1 MGSRRWTATGS
12 CGSRSVQPV
21 SDPASGGERRRVGRS
36 RLLGDASAGFVGAVG
51 SVPDGMATAVLAG
64 ANPMAGLYA
73 SIAGPIVGGALTSTQ
88 MMVVATTSAAAVTA
102 SGVIERPGGD
112 TLPAIATLTV
122 LSGVAM
128 ILLTVLGLPHLMR
141 FVSASVMTGF
151 MLGVGLTLI
160 LGQLPDATGVPAEG
174 DSTLLRFLDTV
185 SKVGEVDTTSVLV
198 TVTAIA
204 ITVVLTRVGRVTL
217 GPVLALVVPTV
228 VLHLA
233 SKSVQTVEDIGVVRP
248 GLPPIVLPD
257 LGLITP
263 SMVGAAVAIALV
275 ILVQTA
281 GVAAGHPDPD
291 GHRGSLAQDFHA
303 QGAANVASA
312 LIGGIPVG
320 ASNAQTALSTMS
332 GGRSRLAVILGGV
345 WMLVF
350 VFALGPILGVIPI
363 PALAGLLILSGVQAI
378 KLGTLELS
386 WRTNRASSAAAVVT
400 LVCTLT
406 LPIPIAVLAGVLLSL
421 ILVGISSATQ
431 IRIVGL
437 ERDERGRWT
446 RVDAP
451 GSAAP
456 GQITIVD
463 VQGSVAFSS
472 VEDLFLHLP
481 HPSEEAHPI
490 SPVGQGTVIVRM
502 NGHVRTNVTFLLALQ
517 AYSRELD
524 HAGIGVIVSG
534 LSPKAAAEVDAAALE
549 PAITVVPESDRIG
562 GGLDSAYAQA
572 EHRRDGD

>member
-1 MGSRRWTATGS
+1 
-12 CGSRSVQPV
+12 
-21 SDPASGGERRRVGRS
+21 
-36 RLLGDASAGFVGAVG
+36 
-51 SVPDGMATAVLAG
+51 MATAVLAG

-112 TLPAIATLTV
+112 TLPAIATLTAV
-122 LSGVAM
+122 SGVAM
-128 ILLTVLGLPHLMR
+128 ILLTVLGLPRLMR
-141 FVSASVMTGF
+141 FVSASVMAGF
-151 MLGVGLTLI
+151 MLGIGLI
-160 LGQLPDATGVPAEG
+160 LIMGQIPDATGVTAEG
-174 DSTLLRFLDTV
+174 ESTLLRFLDTV
-185 SKVGEVDTTSVLV
+185 SQVGEFDTTSVFV
-198 TVTAIA
+198 TVTAIG
-204 ITVVLTRVGRVTL
+204 ITVVMTRFGRVTL

-228 VLHLA
+228 LLHLA
-233 SKSVQTVEDIGVVRP
+233 SKSVQTVEDIGVVHP

-263 SMVGAAVAIALV
+263 AVVGAAVAIALV

-281 GVAAGHPDPD
+281 GVAAGHPNSD
-291 GHRGSLAQDFHA
+291 GHPGSLAQDFHA

-320 ASNAQTALSTMS
+320 ASNAQTALSSMS
-332 GGRSRLAVILGGV
+332 GGRTRLAVILGGV

-350 VFALGPILGVIPI
+350 VFALGQVLGLIPI
-363 PALAGLLILSGVQAI
+363 PALAGLLILAGFQAL

-406 LPIPIAVLAGVLLSL
+406 LPIAVAVLVGVLLSL
-421 ILVGISSATQ
+421 ILVGVSSATQ

-437 ERDERGRWT
+437 ERDERGGWV
-446 RVDAP
+446 RVEAP
-451 GSAAP
+451 ESAAP
-456 GQITIVD
+456 GLITVVD
-463 VQGSVAFSS
+463 VEGSVAFSS
-472 VEDLFLHLP
+472 VEDLFHGLP
-481 HPSEEAHPI
+481 HPSEEAHP
-490 SPVGQGTVIVRM
+490 SDAVGQGTVIVRM

-517 AYSRELD
+517 AYSQELH

-534 LSPKAAAEVDAAALE
+534 LSPQAAAEVEAAALD
-549 PAITVVPESDRIG
+549 PAVTVVPESTRIG
-562 GGLDSAYAQA
+562 GGLDSAYAEA
-572 EHRRDGD
+572 EYRRDGG